1 MNFFEL
7 DAFMFE
13 LLNLMDRRVI
23 NNKHI
28 GLNKTKVKNIYL
40 AYVADLKEFGQL
52 PDSSNDS
59 LEKDDFKIVA
69 RIKNKT
75 GYTPLEV
82 ELVLVNLAN
91 GFRDGIYNLSL
102 INPIEAK
109 ELKKDTG
116 GLISSI
122 PFVGSDTTKT
132 IAKTTKT
139 ITLIAALAA
148 TGYFLNQVTK
158 LKFW

>member
-1 MNFFEL
+1 MEL
-7 DAFMFE
+7 DHFMFE
-13 LLNLMDRRVI
+13 LLGLMDRRSI
-23 NNKHI
+23 NNKFI
-28 GLNKTKVKNIYL
+28 GLNKTKVKNIYM
-40 AYVADLKEFGQL
+40 AYVADLKEFGQI

-69 RIKNKT
+69 RIKNRT

-91 GFRDGIYNLSL
+91 GFKEGIFNLSL

-109 ELKKDTG
+109 QMKKNTG
-116 GLISSI
+116 GLLSTI
-122 PFVGSDTTKT
+122 PFVGADTTKA

-139 ITLIAALAA
+139 VTIIAALAA